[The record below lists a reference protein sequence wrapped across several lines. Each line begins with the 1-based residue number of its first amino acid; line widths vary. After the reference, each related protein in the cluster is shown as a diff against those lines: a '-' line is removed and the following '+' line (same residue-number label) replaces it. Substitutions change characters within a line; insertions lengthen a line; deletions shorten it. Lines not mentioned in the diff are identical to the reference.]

1 MPKYPN
7 IKIKLVGCDG
17 NAFAI
22 LGRCFA
28 AMRNNNMPESEL
40 DKFKKQATSG
50 DYANLLSTCLEWFDV
65 E

>member
-17 NAFAI
+17 NAFSI

-28 AMRNNNMPESEL
+28 AIRSSGLSKTEL
-40 DKFKKQATSG
+40 DEFKKQATSG
-50 DYANLLSTCLEWFDV
+50 DYNNLLSTCLEWFYV